1 MTEQTSRLSI
11 VIDTGNAEQRLRA
24 LRQSLQQLQTATAG
38 TTSGLQSLSG
48 QTQNLGN
55 TATRTTTGLTSTNS
69 QLLTMARNANNA
81 SRGVNGLVNPL
92 ARVNELLSRTQAIIS
107 GGLFGLMAL
116 SVAKTADTM
125 QNLNSQIML
134 VTKNEQEQLVVT
146 ERLHKMA
153 NKNLT
158 DLKSTIGL
166 YTNSARALGNMGKSQ
181 EEVLKFTN
189 AVSLAMGVGGKS
201 AQEQASALLQLGQAM
216 QSGVLQG
223 DEFRSLAENA
233 PIMLDLIAEKLG
245 KTRGEV
251 RKMA

>member
-24 LRQSLQQLQTATAG
+24 LRQSLQQLQTGTAG
-38 TTSGLQSLSG
+38 TASGLQSLTG

-55 TATRTTTGLTSTNS
+55 TATRTTAGLTSTNS
-69 QLLTMARNANNA
+69 QLLTMARNANNANNA

-116 SVAKTADTM
+116 SVAKTADEM
-125 QNLNSQIML
+125 QSLNSQIMQ
-134 VTKNEQEQLVVT
+134 VTANEQEQAVVK
-146 ERLHKMA
+146 ERLHQMA

-158 DLKSTIGL
+158 DIKSTIGL

-181 EEVLKFTN
+181 AITATL
-189 AVSLAMGVGGKS
+189 
-201 AQEQASALLQLGQAM
+201 
-216 QSGVLQG
+216 
-223 DEFRSLAENA
+223 
-233 PIMLDLIAEKLG
+233 
-245 KTRGEV
+245 
-251 RKMA
+251 